1 MNETSSLILLVS
13 GISGFS
19 IVALF
24 IYAVIKRKSQKSSE
38 NQTEEGGIDDEL
50 VYDEITGKYVTVE
63 ELMEIQELDIIT
75 EERIEQEYAKLSDEL
90 KSKIS
95 VKDYELIIEFEQH
108 FNIIKSREDL
118 DDESKYEMLS
128 DILKRKGKSIDLSLL
143 KQIVS

>member
-1 MNETSSLILLVS
+1 MNGTSSLILLVS
-13 GISGFS
+13 GISGLS
-19 IVALF
+19 IVGLF
-24 IYAVIKRKSQKSSE
+24 IYAVIKSKSQKSSE

-108 FNIIKSREDL
+108 FNIIKSREDI

-143 KQIVS
+143 KQIIS

>member
-1 MNETSSLILLVS
+1 MNGTSSLILLVS
-13 GISGFS
+13 GISGFA

-24 IYAVIKRKSQKSSE
+24 IYAVIKSKSQKSSE

-108 FNIIKSREDL
+108 YNIIKSREDI

-143 KQIVS
+143 KQIIS